1 MAVNNYIS
9 EYMPGDLP
17 WYERDVLM
25 TDLGKLKRD
34 EFLKNPDKHFREKKI
49 INFSIIYK
57 SICGE
62 KISEIDLKNYE
73 RIKDER
79 VREYPRI
86 TLKAIRGKTLKLQQ
100 RKCLQDFIQFIN
112 LLIVY

>member
-49 INFSIIYK
+49 VNFSIIY
-57 SICGE
+57 
-62 KISEIDLKNYE
+62 
-73 RIKDER
+73 
-79 VREYPRI
+79 
-86 TLKAIRGKTLKLQQ
+86 
-100 RKCLQDFIQFIN
+100 
-112 LLIVY
+112 

>member
-9 EYMPGDLP
+9 EYMPDDLP

-86 TLKAIRGKTLKLQQ
+86 TYFECRGKTLKLQQ
-100 RKCLQDFIQFIN
+100 RKCLQNFIQFIK